1 MSTSPIQKSTP
12 QANEISLV
20 DLLHT
25 ITKYYQYLLSKWIII
40 CIVGFGSA
48 AIGLAASFI
57 VKPKYTAHL
66 SFALVEKGSGGGL
79 ADLASSFGLAGLV
92 GAGGGG
98 NGAFSGDNLLE
109 IIKSRHAIEQTLLT
123 PVDYK
128 GQRKTLMEAYMDFT
142 KMRKGLK
149 KVKKN
154 KDLRDLAYPVG
165 QSRSTF
171 NRTQDSVLFVVYD
184 GFIKSQSLK
193 IVRKDKKVSIVNVDF
208 TSLDELFSKLFVET
222 LMDQTYTFYRQT
234 KTSQSRYN
242 IDIMQLKAD
251 SVRLLYEAALYKG
264 AGYSQVN
271 INPALQYAAVPRMKQ
286 EGNAQLYGTVYTEIL
301 KNLETLKLDLARET
315 PLVQVIDQPIFP
327 LKKEKLGKIKGTF
340 FGGVI
345 GGVLIVVYLL
355 GMLYIKELGLSL
367 KSKE

>member
-1 MSTSPIQKSTP
+1 MSTSAQKSAT

-20 DLLHT
+20 EL
-25 ITKYYQYLLSKWIII
+25 IQSIKKYYNYLLGKWKII
-40 CIVGFGSA
+40 CIVGFGGA
-48 AIGLAASFI
+48 AIGLAASFL
-57 VKPKYTAHL
+57 VKPTYTAHL
-66 SFALVEKGSGGGL
+66 SFALVEKSSSGGL
-79 ADLASSFGLAGLV
+79 ADLASSFGFAGLV
-92 GAGGGG
+92 GGGS

-142 KMRKGLK
+142 EMRKALK
-149 KVKKN
+149 KIKKN

-165 QSRSTF
+165 HDRNTF
-171 NRTQDSVLFVVYD
+171 NRTQDSMLYVVYD
-184 GFIKSQSLK
+184 GFIKGQSLK
-193 IVRKDKKVSIVNVDF
+193 IIRKDKKVSVVNVDF
-208 TSLDELFSKLFVET
+208 TSKDELFSKLFVET
-222 LMDQTYTFYRQT
+222 LMDQTYRFYRQT
-234 KTSQSRYN
+234 KTAQSRYN
-242 IDIMQLKAD
+242 IDMMQQKAD
-251 SVRLLYEAALYKG
+251 SVRALYEAALYKG

-286 EGNAQLYGTVYTEIL
+286 ESEAQLYGTVYTEIL

-327 LKKEKLGKIKGTF
+327 LKKEKLGKIKGPF
-340 FGGVI
+340 IGGVI

-355 GMLYIKELGLSL
+355 GMLHVKELGLNL
-367 KSKE
+367 KSEEK